1 MSGPMILLAK
11 PAKTAA
17 IVVAAVFSISSAAAG
32 ATCGLCD
39 TEIVMNSELATC
51 FLEQY
56 DELAEQDDEPAIVV
70 DLSDCP
76 GSRGIV
82 EALPSA
88 NLTVEEPDT
97 EFMIS
102 PEQLVVP
109 EEEARGSG
117 YRARPICHDRP
128 RQLRLTSLG

>member
-1 MSGPMILLAK
+1 MILLAK
-11 PAKTAA
+11 PAKTVA

-39 TEIVMNSELATC
+39 TEIVMNSDLATC

-56 DELAEQDDEPAIVV
+56 DQLAEQDEPAIVV

-102 PEQLVVP
+102 PEQLSCLKKKLEDPDIELDPTATIDLSSCV
-109 EEEARGSG
+109 
-117 YRARPICHDRP
+117 
-128 RQLRLTSLG
+128 

>member
-1 MSGPMILLAK
+1 MSGPMFLLAK
-11 PAKTAA
+11 PAKTVA

-39 TEIVMNSELATC
+39 TEVVMNSELAMC

-56 DELAEQDDEPAIVV
+56 DQLARQDEPAIIV

-76 GSRGIV
+76 GARGIV

-102 PEQLVVP
+102 PEQLSCLKKKLEDPAIELDPSAKIDLASCV
-109 EEEARGSG
+109 
-117 YRARPICHDRP
+117 
-128 RQLRLTSLG
+128 

>member
-1 MSGPMILLAK
+1 MSGPKILLAK
-11 PAKTAA
+11 PAKTVAT
-17 IVVAAVFSISSAAAG
+17 VVAAVFSISSAAAG

-56 DELAEQDDEPAIVV
+56 DELAEQDEPAIVV

-102 PEQLVVP
+102 PEQLSCLKKKLEDP
-109 EEEARGSG
+109 DIELDPTATIDLGS
-117 YRARPICHDRP
+117 CV
-128 RQLRLTSLG
+128 

>member
-1 MSGPMILLAK
+1 MSGHMILLAK

-17 IVVAAVFSISSAAAG
+17 IVVAAVFSISSTAAG

-56 DELAEQDDEPAIVV
+56 DELAEQEDEPAIVV

-102 PEQLVVP
+102 PEQLSCLKKKLEDP
-109 EEEARGSG
+109 DIELDPSATIDLGS
-117 YRARPICHDRP
+117 CV
-128 RQLRLTSLG
+128 

>member
-1 MSGPMILLAK
+1 MSGPLNFS
-11 PAKTAA
+11 PGRPRRSRSSWRR
-17 IVVAAVFSISSAAAG
+17 VFSISSAAAG

-39 TEIVMNSELATC
+39 TEIVINSDLATC

-56 DELAEQDDEPAIVV
+56 DELAEQDEPAIVV

-82 EALPSA
+82 EALPSPIS
-88 NLTVEEPDT
+88 TVEEPDT

-102 PEQLVVP
+102 PAQLECLKKKLEDP
-109 EEEARGSG
+109 DIELDPSATIDLGS
-117 YRARPICHDRP
+117 CV
-128 RQLRLTSLG
+128 

>member
-1 MSGPMILLAK
+1 MNGLTKLFDR
-11 PAKTAA
+11 PAKTMA

-32 ATCGLCD
+32 ATCGICD
-39 TEIVMNSELATC
+39 TEIVINSDLASC

-56 DELAEQDDEPAIVV
+56 DKLAKVNEPAIVV

-88 NLTVEEPDT
+88 DLTVDEPDT

-102 PEQLVVP
+102 RTQLECLKKKLEQPGIELDP
-109 EEEARGSG
+109 TATIDLAS
-117 YRARPICHDRP
+117 C
-128 RQLRLTSLG
+128 T

>member
-1 MSGPMILLAK
+1 MSGPMNLLAK
-11 PAKTAA
+11 PAKTVA

-39 TEIVMNSELATC
+39 TEIVMNSDLATC

-56 DELAEQDDEPAIVV
+56 DELAEQDEPAIVV

-102 PEQLVVP
+102 PEQLSCLKKKLEDP
-109 EEEARGSG
+109 DIELDPTATIDLGS
-117 YRARPICHDRP
+117 CV
-128 RQLRLTSLG
+128 

>member
-1 MSGPMILLAK
+1 MSGPMNLLSR
-11 PAKTAA
+11 PAKTVA

-39 TEIVMNSELATC
+39 TEIVMNSDLATC

-56 DELAEQDDEPAIVV
+56 DELAEQDEPAIVV

-102 PEQLVVP
+102 PEQLSCLKKKLEDP
-109 EEEARGSG
+109 DIELDPSATIDLGS
-117 YRARPICHDRP
+117 CV
-128 RQLRLTSLG
+128 

>member
-1 MSGPMILLAK
+1 MGYEIAGGVGVKMAHPDRE
-11 PAKTAA
+11 
-17 IVVAAVFSISSAAAG
+17 VVVMLGDGSYMM
-32 ATCGLCD
+32 
-39 TEIVMNSELATC
+39 MNSELATC

-56 DELAEQDDEPAIVV
+56 DELAEQDEPAIVV

-102 PEQLVVP
+102 PEQLSCLKKKLEDP
-109 EEEARGSG
+109 DIELDPTATIDLGS
-117 YRARPICHDRP
+117 CV
-128 RQLRLTSLG
+128 

>member
-1 MSGPMILLAK
+1 MNGLTKLLDR
-11 PAKTAA
+11 PAKTTA
-17 IVVAAVFSISSAAAG
+17 IVVAAVFSISNAAAG
-32 ATCGLCD
+32 ATCGICD
-39 TEIVMNSELATC
+39 TEIVLNSDLASC

-56 DELAEQDDEPAIVV
+56 DKLAKVSEPAIVV

-88 NLTVEEPDT
+88 DLTVDEPDT

-102 PEQLVVP
+102 RTQLECLKKKLEQPGIELDP
-109 EEEARGSG
+109 TATIDLAS
-117 YRARPICHDRP
+117 C
-128 RQLRLTSLG
+128 T